1 MIYNGQCH
9 CGKLKASFETEKTPE
24 ALGVRTCQCA
34 FCRAHGAIN
43 ISDPEGITTI
53 DCAPENVRRYTFA
66 LRTADFLLCKNCGVY
81 IAAVMGE
88 GERIVSTLN
97 VVGLSMKEF
106 LDIAEAPM
114 EYGAETTEKRIG
126 RRFEK
131 WTPTRFANPDLAAA
145 NFGPHDVQAS
155 A

>member
-1 MIYNGQCH
+1 MEYRGQCH
-9 CGKLKASFETEKTPE
+9 CGKLKASFETGKTPE

-53 DCAPENVRRYTFA
+53 DAAPEDVKRYTFA
-66 LRTADFLLCKNCGVY
+66 LRTADFLLCINCGVY

-88 GERIVSTLN
+88 GDKIVSTLN
-97 VVGLSMKEF
+97 VVGLRMDEF
-106 LDIAEAPM
+106 LGIEEAPM
-114 EYGAETTEKRIG
+114 EYGAETTERRIA
-126 RRFEK
+126 RRIEK
-131 WTPTRFANPDLAAA
+131 WTPTRFANPELAAA
-145 NFGPHDVQAS
+145 NFGPHNIQAL